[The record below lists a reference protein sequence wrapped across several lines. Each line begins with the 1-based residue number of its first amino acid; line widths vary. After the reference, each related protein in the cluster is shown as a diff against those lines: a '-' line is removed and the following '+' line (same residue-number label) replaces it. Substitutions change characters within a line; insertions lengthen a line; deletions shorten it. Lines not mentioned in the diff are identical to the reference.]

1 MTPADDSPLNPFFR
15 HRVRHLLRAP
25 SPVDSAVLAWPWT
38 AATSRAGRAL
48 RGLAGLLLLALA
60 ALAVLLPALLGVL
73 MLGRALWPGTAG
85 GRVGLFFAGLLTL
98 LLLVSLLR
106 RRRH

>member
-1 MTPADDSPLNPFFR
+1 MTPSDADDSPLNPFFR
-15 HRVRHLLRAP
+15 HRVRHLLRAS
-25 SPVDSAVLAWPWT
+25 SPADSAWPWT
-38 AATSRAGRAL
+38 AGTSSAGRAL

-73 MLGRALWPGTAG
+73 MLGRALWPGTMG
-85 GRVGLFFAGLLTL
+85 GRVGLFSAGLLTL
-98 LLLVSLLR
+98 LLVVSLLR